1 MVRRQ
6 HERRFRLGGVRDEH
20 AVRLAQQHHDGA
32 VLMTHEQT
40 DLRRPA
46 AAGLRGGPGRE
57 RRLILDRFGGTAE
70 LRVQPPAG
78 RSAEAQARLDRAAGI
93 LADVDRTLSRFD
105 PTTELCRLNADPR
118 TRVPASPLMLRFVEA
133 VGWAGRRSGG
143 LVDATRLPDV
153 ERAGY
158 VHHLAIPDHPELG
171 SARGAGTAPVQ
182 LPRLDAALRELAA
195 SAPALPDPELTDA
208 WRYVVASPDA
218 VERPTGVRLDS
229 GGIGKGLA
237 ADLAAEA
244 LRGAPAWLVDCGGDL
259 RIGGTARQPRAVD
272 VRDPVDGSQVIHRL
286 HVTRGA
292 VATSGT
298 TRRAWETDG
307 ARHHHLID
315 PRTGEPADTGVLQ
328 VTALAPTA
336 LEAEVLAKTALL
348 HGERTAHDHL
358 PHGGVVVT
366 DDGRVL
372 VVPPPRV
379 HQQQRLRR
387 RQRTAFHVPGHGQVV
402 RPLRPGR

>member
-1 MVRRQ
+1 MTQQRTAD
-6 HERRFRLGGVRDEH
+6 LPH
-20 AVRLAQQHHDGA
+20 ASGHV
-32 VLMTHEQT
+32 
-40 DLRRPA
+40 
-46 AAGLRGGPGRE
+46 LRGGPGRE
-57 RRLILDRFGGTAE
+57 RSLVLDRFGGQAE
-70 LRVQPPAG
+70 LRVQPPVG
-78 RSAEAQARLDRAAGI
+78 RAAEAQARLDRAAAV

-105 PTTELCRLNADPR
+105 PSTELCRLNADRR

-158 VHHLAIPDHPELG
+158 LHHLALPEHPTLG
-171 SARGAGTAPVQ
+171 ASRDAPPAPPA
-182 LPRLDAALRELAA
+182 LPRIDAAPRDLAA
-195 SAPALPDPELTDA
+195 STPAMPNPDLDDA
-208 WRYVVASPDA
+208 WRSVLASPDT
-218 VERPTGVRLDS
+218 VERPPGVRLDS

-237 ADLAAEA
+237 ADLAADV

-259 RIGGTARQPRAVD
+259 RVGGTAGVARPVD
-272 VRDPVDGSQVIHRL
+272 VRDPIDGSQVIHRL

-292 VATSGT
+292 VATSGV
-298 TRRAWETDG
+298 TRRVWEVDG
-307 ARHHHLID
+307 VRSHHLID

-348 HGERTAHDHL
+348 HGTDHAHEQL

-366 DDGRVL
+366 AAGHVL
-372 VVPPPRV
+372 VVPPPKV
-379 HQQQRLRR
+379 HQGPRPRR
-387 RQRTAFHVPGHGQVV
+387 RRRAQFHVPGHGQVV
-402 RPLRPGR
+402 RPLRPRS